1 MTVNTGSV
9 TTLIVGFDSA
19 WTAHKKG
26 AIVGALLSDDGVCRE
41 LEPPQ
46 AASFS
51 DAASIIDQ
59 WQAAAKP
66 TRTIVMLDQPIVVS
80 NESGQRP
87 VENMISSSVGRRRG
101 AVQPSSR
108 ARTDMFG
115 PDAPI
120 QEFLK
125 RFEVAVAPEAPLGA
139 ACVIETYPV
148 LALIAMNWTLDD
160 EERGKRLP
168 KYNPERQTY
177 SDADFQY
184 VCGQVHDAL
193 LEPGFESTRDWLQR
207 IMHPVGPTTR
217 AQRKTNQDGLDACLC
232 LLVGIHVAKGLNCLY
247 VGSGETG
254 YMVVQYSDALF
265 QEISKRQ
272 SAAGSLRRCTFPTR
286 LS

>member
-1 MTVNTGSV
+1 M

-19 WTAHKKG
+19 WTAHKRG
-26 AIVGALLSDDGVCRE
+26 AIVGALIGDDGVCSE
-41 LEPPQ
+41 IEAPQ
-46 AASFS
+46 AASFD
-51 DAASIIDQ
+51 DASRIIDQ
-59 WQAAAKP
+59 WQAATKP
-66 TRTIVMLDQPIVVS
+66 KRTIVMLDQPIVVA
-80 NESGQRP
+80 NDSGQRP
-87 VENMISSSVGRRRG
+87 VENMVSSSVGRRRG

-108 ARTDMFG
+108 ARAEMFG
-115 PDAPI
+115 PDAPVH
-120 QEFLK
+120 EFLK
-125 RFEVAVAPEAPLGA
+125 RFEVSVNPEVTLGA

-148 LALIAMNWTLDD
+148 LSLIAMNWTLDD

-184 VCGQVHDAL
+184 VCGKVHDAL
-193 LEPGFESTRDWLQR
+193 LEPGFEATRDWLER
-207 IMHPVGPTTR
+207 IMHPARPTTR
-217 AQRKTNQDGLDACLC
+217 AERKTNQDGLDACLC